1 LATNLRKVNIRKWL
15 VMAVLSVSAASIYLL
30 PFLQEVYYKPLADAL
45 NLNNTQVGSLMSIY
59 GVFAMISYFPGGWLA
74 DKIAPRILISS
85 SLVFTGL
92 LGLFFATLPSF
103 KVSLMIHAVWGI
115 TTTFLFWSAI
125 VRVTRNWAPS
135 DQQGRAFGFLQMG
148 RGISDIIVSMP
159 ILMVFGLLGGSY
171 FALSVVIIQISLITI
186 ISGVVAWYVLNDD
199 DGGEN
204 STIGTFKSGFEEVIS
219 VLRMP
224 VVWLISIVV
233 LAAYSAYWGTYRFT
247 SYSTDIFSLSV
258 VVAGAISIG
267 KMAMSPPSALVA
279 GFVSDKIGIAKSVA
293 ILFVVLILS
302 FLIFA
307 FMPGLPSLLPLM
319 LVNIAI
325 ASLAVFAL
333 RGIYFALLEEGGI
346 PMKVTGLATGLISM
360 IGFTPDIFM
369 PLVGGLLLDRLP
381 TIEGY
386 RVFFLVVAGIC
397 TLGLAAALKIC
408 HIVSSSRKDN

>member
-1 LATNLRKVNIRKWL
+1 
-15 VMAVLSVSAASIYLL
+15 
-30 PFLQEVYYKPLADAL
+30 
-45 NLNNTQVGSLMSIY
+45 
-59 GVFAMISYFPGGWLA
+59 
-74 DKIAPRILISS
+74 
-85 SLVFTGL
+85 
-92 LGLFFATLPSF
+92 
-103 KVSLMIHAVWGI
+103 
-115 TTTFLFWSAI
+115 
-125 VRVTRNWAPS
+125 
-135 DQQGRAFGFLQMG
+135 MG

-346 PMKVTGLATGLISM
+346 PMKVTGIATGLISM

>member
-1 LATNLRKVNIRKWL
+1 MPKKENIRKWL
-15 VMAVLSVSAASIYLL
+15 VMTVLSVSAASIYLL

-45 NLNNTQVGSLMSIY
+45 NLNNTQVGALMSIY
-59 GVFAMISYFPGGWLA
+59 GIFAMISYFPGGWVA

-103 KVSLMIHAVWGI
+103 KISLAIHAIWGI
-115 TTTFLFWSAI
+115 TTTFLFWSAV

-135 DQQGRAFGFLQMG
+135 NQQGRAFGFLQMG
-148 RGISDIIVSMP
+148 RGISDVIISMP
-159 ILMVFGLLGGSY
+159 ILIVFGLLGSNY
-171 FALSVVIIQISLITI
+171 FALSIVILQISLVTI
-186 ISGVVAWYVLNDD
+186 ISGILAWFVLDDD

-204 STIGTFKSGFEEVIS
+204 SIIGTFKSGFAEIIF
-219 VLRMP
+219 VLKMP

-247 SYSTDIFSLSV
+247 SYSTDIFSLGV
-258 VVAGAISIG
+258 VMAGAISIG

-293 ILFVVLILS
+293 ILFVVLIFS

-333 RGIYFALLEEGGI
+333 RGIYFALLDEGGI
-346 PMKVTGLATGLISM
+346 PMKVTGIATGLISM
-360 IGFTPDIFM
+360 VGFTPDIFM
-369 PLVGGLLLDRLP
+369 PLIGGVLLDRLT

-386 RVFFLVVAGIC
+386 RAFFLIVASIC
-397 TLGLAAALKIC
+397 AVGLAAALMIY
-408 HIVSSSRKDN
+408 HIVGSSKKDK